1 MLASGRTARDEKR
14 ERNATT
20 PDDEAREREERSPPR
35 VTQAHSRSSG
45 RKLTLTRLRV
55 GFYARVLASGSTGL
69 VRPFPTLCSLGA
81 PGSSLRSA
89 RQLASPGA
97 CRHLDANPTIS
108 SPLHVA
114 SSYIHV
120 VHPTTSDW
128 GTAVSGLAGEGTS
141 PTRSDIPHLP
151 HPIRRSSLW
160 NDITYILLLHP
171 TTLRQ
176 HPHYKQLRV
185 PWFVRRPT
193 DRQAS
198 GITPLVAAG

>member
-1 MLASGRTARDEKR
+1 MHVFWLLAPLVSSV
-14 ERNATT
+14 
-20 PDDEAREREERSPPR
+20 RSPPCVR
-35 VTQAHSRSSG
+35 SG
-45 RKLTLTRLRV
+45 RPDLPFTPLGSLHPQVPAATSMPTRQSR
-55 GFYARVLASGSTGL
+55 RPSTSH
-69 VRPFPTLCSLGA
+69 RIYTSC
-81 PGSSLRSA
+81 
-89 RQLASPGA
+89 
-97 CRHLDANPTIS
+97 T
-108 SPLHVA
+108 
-114 SSYIHV
+114 
-120 VHPTTSDW
+120 PTTSDW

-160 NDITYILLLHP
+160 SDITYILLLHP

-185 PWFVRRPT
+185 PWFVRRRT

>member
-20 PDDEAREREERSPPR
+20 PDDEAREREERGPPR

-81 PGSSLRSA
+81 PGSSLHSA

-114 SSYIHV
+114 SYIHV
-120 VHPTTSDW
+120 VHPYHIGLGNRGLGSRGRGHISDPL
-128 GTAVSGLAGEGTS
+128 GYPPPSS
-141 PTRSDIPHLP
+141 SDPAFL
-151 HPIRRSSLW
+151 SLERHH
-160 NDITYILLLHP
+160 LHP
-171 TTLRQ
+171 AVA
-176 HPHYKQLRV
+176 PHY
-185 PWFVRRPT
+185 
-193 DRQAS
+193 AS
-198 GITPLVAAG
+198 SAPPL